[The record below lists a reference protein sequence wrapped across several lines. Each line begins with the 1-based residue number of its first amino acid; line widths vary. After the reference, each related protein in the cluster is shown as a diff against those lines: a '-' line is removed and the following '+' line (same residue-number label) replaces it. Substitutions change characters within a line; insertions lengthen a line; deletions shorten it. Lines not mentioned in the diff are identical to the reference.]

1 VPLDNFLASVEVTPP
16 SQQEH
21 AKGKDKMS
29 RLADVS
35 RIKLLIVSAGAV
47 IAMGSVAAV
56 PATGLLAAHDGPV
69 AVVAASSPDE
79 NNWG

>member
-1 VPLDNFLASVEVTPP
+1 
-16 SQQEH
+16 
-21 AKGKDKMS
+21 MS

-56 PATGLLAAHDGPV
+56 PGSALLAGHDGTV
-69 AVVAASSPDE
+69 TASAVTTPDE
-79 NNWG
+79 NNWGWMP